1 LISGLEKAIIV
12 FWNNSKM
19 LKIREIKTKSI
30 ITKSGLDVDY
40 VINPYVGCLHGCI
53 YCYARFMKR
62 FTNHHE
68 RWGKF
73 LDVKVNA
80 PELIPKKQKEIQK

>member
-1 LISGLEKAIIV
+1 
-12 FWNNSKM
+12 M